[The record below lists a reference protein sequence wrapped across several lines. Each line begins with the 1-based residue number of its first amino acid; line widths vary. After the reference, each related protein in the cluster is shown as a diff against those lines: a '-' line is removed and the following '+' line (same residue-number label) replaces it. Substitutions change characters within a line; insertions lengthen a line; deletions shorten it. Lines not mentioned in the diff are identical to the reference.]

1 MDFNCLT
8 AAQLDGIKYRVSRAS
23 EKVEGNGTSSSPTG
37 QSSPS
42 RSDITVPENATLL
55 FGAGRLRSVAILFLD
70 IPGFS
75 GRPSS
80 DAKAQGRLMR
90 AINLFFSEV
99 VRIIEE
105 YGGTVA
111 KNAADGLVAFF
122 DNADG
127 VSATQRAVACALTL
141 SHANTEAISPSV
153 LKLQVEPFTFRIGID
168 YGTMTLARPDT
179 SQRFTPML
187 AIGATAAAAQQMLT
201 SAKAGEI
208 LLGNQAFFDL
218 PLSWQT
224 NCVAVEGET
233 GWVWNGTEYPY
244 HFYRYTCR
252 WRVQR

>member
-23 EKVEGNGTSSSPTG
+23 EKVDGNGTSSSP
-37 QSSPS
+37 SSPS
-42 RSDITVPENATLL
+42 GPSSSPAPENATLL
-55 FGAGRLRSVAILFLD
+55 FEAGRLRSVAILFLD

-90 AINLFFSEV
+90 ALNLFFSEV

-111 KNAADGLVAFF
+111 KNAADGLVAYF

-141 SHANTEAISPSV
+141 AHANTEAISPSV
-153 LKLQVEPFTFRIGID
+153 LRLQVEPFTFRIGID
-168 YGTMTLARPDT
+168 YGTMTLARPDP
-179 SQRFTPML
+179 SQRFTPIL
-187 AIGATAAAAQQMLT
+187 AIGATAAAAQKMLT

-208 LLGNQAFFDL
+208 LLGNQGFFDL
-218 PLSWQT
+218 PLSWQA

-233 GWVWNGTEYPY
+233 GWVWNGTESPY
-244 HFYRYTCR
+244 HFYRYACR